1 MKFLSTIVALLL
13 ATTAAHAQ
21 DYLLNDDDDL
31 MFNHMSLGLSAGTTG
46 VGLDLAMPLG
56 KYVQV
61 RAGVSYVPAVGISSP
76 LDCVRSERTTYT
88 ADGQRFESQRQQ
100 VFVAVDAVGADVK
113 NIDIKST
120 PKFLNGKL
128 MFDFY
133 AAPSFPLHL
142 TLGAYFG
149 GEKVITLES
158 VDNAEALTNHYSSNS
173 SNYNQYGY
181 ENCHGVKVGN
191 YTLLSNSEGKID
203 SWIQTSAIRP
213 YVGLGYG
220 KAYSE
225 KGIDWMVEAGAIFWG
240 KPKVYSRTNIEGEY
254 KDVELKE
261 EDLCGN
267 KGQILK
273 FMTKSSIYPVISF
286 RLGFNMF

>member
-1 MKFLSTIVALLL
+1 MKFLSTIVAFLL
-13 ATTAAHAQ
+13 ATTAVHAQ
-21 DYLLNDDDDL
+21 DYLLNDDDTY
-31 MFNHMSLGLSAGTTG
+31 MFNHMSLGLSGGTNG

-61 RAGVSYVPAVGISSP
+61 RAGVSYFPAVGFTSS
-76 LDCVRSERTTYT
+76 LDRVETGKVKYIDGERIETPRY
-88 ADGQRFESQRQQ
+88 QEFIEFEM
-100 VFVAVDAVGADVK
+100 GGKNPK

-120 PKFLNGKL
+120 PKFLNGKI
-128 MFDFY
+128 MFDLY
-133 AAPSFPLHL
+133 AAPSFPLHV

-149 GEKVITLES
+149 GEKVLAFES
-158 VDNAEALTNHYSSNS
+158 VDNEDALKDDFHTNS
-173 SNYNQYGY
+173 SSYTVNGY
-181 ENCHGVKVGN
+181 SNCRGVKVGN
-191 YTLLSNSEGKID
+191 YTLLSNSDGKID

-240 KPKVYSRTNIEGEY
+240 KPKVYSRTNVEGEY

-261 EDLCGN
+261 DDLCGN
-267 KGQILK
+267 KGAILK
-273 FMTKSSIYPVISF
+273 FMSKSSIYPVVSF